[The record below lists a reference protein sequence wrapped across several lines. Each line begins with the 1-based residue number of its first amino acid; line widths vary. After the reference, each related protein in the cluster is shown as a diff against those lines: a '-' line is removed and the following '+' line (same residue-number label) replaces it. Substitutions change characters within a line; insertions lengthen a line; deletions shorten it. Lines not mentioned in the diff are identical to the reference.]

1 MAITTYSELVTALT
15 TSWPHRADLGSA
27 NAIEFIALAEA
38 KFNRRLRTRFQE
50 LALSETAIDAS
61 YQISIPSNVVAIKR
75 IWRTDEPK
83 TPLMPVTLDAIIDAQ
98 GTLRYGYTTL
108 ALHYAWES
116 DKWRFDGTGNV
127 AGVLY
132 RNIPALVS
140 VTNPTNWLLTSHPDL
155 YLYAGLAEAYIYLND
170 QPRAAMY
177 EAKRDALIQEL
188 NRADNRDSFSGPLMV
203 RAR

>member
-15 TSWPHRADLGSA
+15 TSWPHRADLGSTQ
-27 NAIEFIALAEA
+27 AIEFIALAEA

-61 YQISIPSNVVAIKR
+61 YQISIPANVVAVKR
-75 IWRTDEPK
+75 LWRTDEPK
-83 TPLMPVTLDAIIDAQ
+83 TPLMPATLDAIIEAQ
-98 GTLRYGYTTL
+98 GSLRYGYSTL

-132 RNIPALVS
+132 RNIAGLS
-140 VTNPTNWLLTSHPDL
+140 GSNTTNWLLTSHPDL
-155 YLYAGLAEAYIYLND
+155 YLYAGLAEAYIYMND
-170 QPRAAMY
+170 QARAQMY
-177 EAKRDALIQEL
+177 EAKRDLLIQEL
-188 NRADNRDSFSGPLMV
+188 NRTDNRDSFSGPLMV